1 MFFKRRNIFIILAF
15 LLLFCFGEAQ
25 ALKLA
30 SPFLLDPADKGGLG
44 QTTSKVG
51 SAYGTIG
58 VIALTLGG
66 LPGGCCAAR

>member
-15 LLLFCFGEAQ
+15 LLLFRVGEAQ
-25 ALKLA
+25 TLMLA
-30 SPFLLDPADKGGLG
+30 APFLLDPADKGGLG
-44 QTTSKVG
+44 LTTSKAG
-51 SAYGTIG
+51 LAYRTIG